1 MHKGP
6 KLSRRDL
13 IQSTALGT
21 GALAASTL
29 FPTAA
34 AEAADE
40 ILVGGLH
47 DLSGFIDFAG
57 IPMNQIMQ
65 MAIEEINA
73 TGGLLDREVK
83 SIVYDPQSNMSLYS
97 QYATQLALKDK
108 VSVVMGG
115 ITSASRET
123 IRPIFHRFKT
133 LYFYNTLY
141 EGGVCDRNEITLG
154 TTPAQTVEQLVPHA
168 MNLWGKKVY
177 TIAADYNYGQITAAW
192 VKRYVEQ
199 NGGEVV
205 STDFFP
211 LDVTNFGPTISK
223 IQSAKPDMVMSVLV
237 GTGHLGFYNQWAAA
251 GMKDQIPMASTT
263 FGAAGAEIEI
273 IKPEVANGIIT
284 SYGYYPS
291 VDTPANVGWVA
302 KVKERFPDD
311 TPFLTELSAFTWEG
325 MMIWA
330 DAVREAGSLD
340 RMALIEVMESG
351 KTYDFPSGKVSI
363 DPKTHHAIR
372 DVYVADLKDKEFII
386 KETFSQV
393 QPKDTQLVCDLE
405 AEPNANV
412 HHEITLE

>member
-1 MHKGP
+1 MTRDI
-6 KLSRRDL
+6 SRRSML
-13 IQSTALGT
+13 KGAAAVGAA
-21 GALAASTL
+21 GALPML
-29 FPTAA
+29 PFA

-47 DLSGFIDFAG
+47 DLSGFLDFAG
-57 IPMNQIMQ
+57 IPMNRIML

-73 TGGLLDREVK
+73 KGGLLGKKVRGV
-83 SIVYDPQSNMSLYS
+83 VYDPQSNMSMYS
-97 QYATQLALKDK
+97 QFATQLALKDK
-108 VSVVMGG
+108 ATVVMGG

-141 EGGVCDRNEITLG
+141 EGGVCDRNEISLG
-154 TTPAQTVEQLVPHA
+154 TTPAQTVEKLVPYT
-168 MNLWGKKVY
+168 MGLWGKKVY

-237 GTGHLGFYNQWAAA
+237 GSGHLGFYNQWAAA
-251 GMKDQIPMASTT
+251 GMKNEIPIASTT
-263 FGAAGAEIEI
+263 FGAGGAEIEI
-273 IKPEVANGIIT
+273 IKPEVANGII
-284 SYGYYPS
+284 SCYGYYPT
-291 VDTPANVGWVA
+291 VDTPENKAWVQQ
-302 KVKERFPDD
+302 VKKRYPEK
-311 TPFLTELSAFTWEG
+311 TPLLTELSAFTWEG

-330 DAVREAGSLD
+330 DAVRSAGSMD
-340 RMALIEVMESG
+340 RMKLLEVMESG
-351 KTYDFPSGKVSI
+351 KTYTMPSGKVSI

-372 DVYVADLKDKEFII
+372 DVYIADLKDKQFVI
-386 KETFSQV
+386 KKKFSQV
-393 QPKDTQLVCDLE
+393 QPADTQLVCDLE
-405 AEPNANV
+405 KTPNANK
-412 HHEITLE
+412 HYEISLE

>member
-1 MHKGP
+1 MNRQNET
-6 KLSRRDL
+6 SRRRFL
-13 IQSTALGT
+13 RAS
-21 GALAASTL
+21 ALAMG
-29 FPTAA
+29 AA
-34 AEAADE
+34 ATSTIIPSMSADAADE

-57 IPMNQIMQ
+57 IPMNQVML
-65 MAIEEINA
+65 MAIEKINED
-73 TGGLLDREVK
+73 GGLLGKKVK
-83 SIVYDPQSNMSLYS
+83 GVVYDPQSTMSMYS
-97 QYATQLALKDK
+97 QFATQLALKDR

-154 TTPAQTVEQLVPHA
+154 TTPAQTVAQLVPHT
-168 MNLWGKKVY
+168 MKLWGKKVY

-199 NGGEVV
+199 NGGEVL

-251 GMKDQIPMASTT
+251 GMKEQIPMASTT

-291 VDTPANVGWVA
+291 LDTPENKEWVA
-302 KVKERFPDD
+302 SVKARYPEK

-340 RMALIEVMESG
+340 RMKLIEVMESG
-351 KTYDFPSGKVSI
+351 KTYQFPSGKVSI
-363 DPKTHHAIR
+363 DPKTHHAVR
-372 DVYVADLKDKEFII
+372 DVY
-386 KETFSQV
+386 
-393 QPKDTQLVCDLE
+393 
-405 AEPNANV
+405 
-412 HHEITLE
+412 

>member
-1 MHKGP
+1 MNEHD
-6 KLSRRDL
+6 KLSRRRFM
-13 IQSTALGT
+13 QSTALT
-21 GALAASTL
+21 AGAAAASTII
-29 FPTAA
+29 PSMSAS
-34 AEAADE
+34 AADE

-57 IPMNQIMQ
+57 IPMNQIML

-73 TGGLLDREVK
+73 TGGLLGKQVK
-83 SIVYDPQSNMSLYS
+83 GVVYDPQSNMSLYS

-108 VSVVMGG
+108 VAVAMGG

-154 TTPAQTVEQLVPHA
+154 TTPAQTVEQLVPHT
-168 MNLWGKKVY
+168 MKLWGKKVY
-177 TIAADYNYGQITAAW
+177 TLAADYNYGQITAAW

-223 IQSAKPDMVMSVLV
+223 IQAAKPDMVMSVLV

-251 GMKDQIPMASTT
+251 GMKNEIPMASTT

-291 VDTPANVGWVA
+291 VETAANKEWVA
-302 KVKERFPDD
+302 KVKAKYPDN

-340 RMALIEVMESG
+340 RMKLIEVMESG

-372 DVYVADLKDKEFII
+372 DVYVADLKDKQFII

-393 QPKDTQLVCDLE
+393 QPQDTQLVCNLE
-405 AEPNANV
+405 ENPNSNK
-412 HHEITLE
+412 HYEISLE

>member
-1 MHKGP
+1 MTEQ
-6 KLSRRDL
+6 SNITRRNFM
-13 IQSTALGT
+13 QTAALGA
-21 GALAASTL
+21 GVAAVSSV
-29 FPTAA
+29 FPAVS

-57 IPMNQIMQ
+57 IPMNQIML

-73 TGGLLDREVK
+73 QGGLLGKQVK
-83 SIVYDPQSNMSLYS
+83 GIVYDPQSNMSLYS
-97 QYATQLALKDK
+97 QYATQLALKDR
-108 VSVVMGG
+108 VAVAMGG

-123 IRPIFHRFKT
+123 IRPIFHRYKT

-154 TTPAQTVEQLVPHA
+154 TTPAQTVEQLVPHT

-199 NGGEVV
+199 NGGTVV

-223 IQSAKPDMVMSVLV
+223 IQEAKPDMVMSVLV
-237 GTGHLGFYNQWAAA
+237 GTGHLGFYNQWAAG
-251 GMKDQIPMASTT
+251 GMKNEIPMASTT
-263 FGAAGAEIEI
+263 FGAAGSEIEI
-273 IKPEVANGIIT
+273 IQPEVANGIIT
-284 SYGYYPS
+284 SYGYYPQI
-291 VDTPANVGWVA
+291 DTPENKAWVA
-302 KVKERFPDD
+302 AVKKRYPDD

-330 DAVREAGSLD
+330 DAVRNTGSLE
-340 RMALIEVMESG
+340 REGLLEVMESG
-351 KTYDFPSGKVSI
+351 KAYIFPSGKVSI

-372 DVYVADLKDKEFII
+372 DVYVADLKDKQYII
-386 KETFSQV
+386 KEKFSQV
-393 QPKDTQLVCDLE
+393 QPADTQLVCDLE
-405 AEPNANV
+405 KDPNANK
-412 HHEITLE
+412 HYEISLE

>member
-1 MHKGP
+1 MTCRGTV
-6 KLSRRDL
+6 SRRRFL
-13 IQSTALGT
+13 HSTALT
-21 GALAASTL
+21 VGAAAASTIV
-29 FPTAA
+29 PTMSTD
-34 AEAADE
+34 AADE

-57 IPMNQIMQ
+57 IPMNQIML
-65 MAIEEINA
+65 MAIEKINA
-73 TGGLLDREVK
+73 DGGLLGKKVK
-83 SIVYDPQSNMSLYS
+83 GVVYDPQSNMSLYS
-97 QYATQLALKDK
+97 QFATQLALKDK

-154 TTPAQTVEQLVPHA
+154 TTPAQTVAQLVPHT
-168 MNLWGKKVY
+168 MKLWGKKVY

-251 GMKDQIPMASTT
+251 GMKEEIPMASTT

-291 VDTPANVGWVA
+291 VDTAANKDWVA
-302 KVKERFPDD
+302 AVQKRYPEK

-325 MMIWA
+325 MMVWA

-340 RMALIEVMESG
+340 RVKLIEVMESG
-351 KTYDFPSGKVSI
+351 KTYEFPSGKVSI

-372 DVYVADLKDKEFII
+372 DVYVADLQDKQFVI
-386 KETFSQV
+386 KESFSQV
-393 QPKDTQLVCDLE
+393 QPEDTQLVCDLE
-405 AEPNANV
+405 KNPNSNK
-412 HHEITLE
+412 HYEISLK